1 MPYTRAGA
9 WRWVRLPKVPATP
22 QSDLLYWPLDGSN
35 SGYSFGGL
43 LWIDEAAKAQTRA
56 AIKGGQTFPP
66 VTITDT
72 TYQQK

>member
-22 QSDLLYWPLDGSN
+22 QSDLLYWPLDGGN

-43 LWIDEAAKAQTRA
+43 LWIDEEAKAQTRA
-56 AIKGGQTFPP
+56 AIKSGQTFPT
-66 VTITDT
+66 VTLIDT